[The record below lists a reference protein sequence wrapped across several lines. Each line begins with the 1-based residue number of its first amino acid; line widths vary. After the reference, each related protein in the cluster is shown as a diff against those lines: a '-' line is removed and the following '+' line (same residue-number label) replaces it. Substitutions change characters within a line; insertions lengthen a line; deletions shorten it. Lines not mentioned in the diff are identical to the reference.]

1 MIYLGDNMASRMEKY
16 HDKRPRLGKRSQR
29 NSFLYDLLESGSLD
43 RANEINITK
52 LEGLFHTYEDYKY
65 KHAKR
70 QQIPIEKRP
79 QRTDLYQN
87 LKQESNASI
96 GDISKPKPSEE
107 QNIKELIHT
116 ITSTSSLKQS
126 DLSNMKQPSREKQNI
141 KKDNIESLFQQTIPT
156 TQKKS
161 VNVSKNYIVDEKEKR
176 RKLNLRVKY
185 ISGILFIINVLIII
199 FLIYR
204 AIK

>member
-1 MIYLGDNMASRMEKY
+1 MASRMEKY
-16 HDKRPRLGKRSQR
+16 HDKRPNLGKRSQR

-70 QQIPIEKRP
+70 QQIPIE
-79 QRTDLYQN
+79 QRLERTNLYQN
-87 LKQESNASI
+87 LKSDSSLES
-96 GDISKPKPSEE
+96 ISKPKTSED

-116 ITSTSSLKQS
+116 ITSNSSL
-126 DLSNMKQPSREKQNI
+126 NYPNI
-141 KKDNIESLFQQTIPT
+141 KSKQAHENQNSTKKTNIESLFGKQETISH
-156 TQKKS
+156 KS
-161 VNVSKNYIVDEKEKR
+161 VPLKEKYKIDEKSKK
-176 RKLNLRVKY
+176 RKLNLKVKY
-185 ISGILFIINVLIII
+185 ISGILFIINIII
-199 FLIYR
+199 ILFLIYR